1 MTVYTVCA
9 LDCNT
14 FVLVLSNVTDDL
26 CLLGTYFEEQCFG
39 VPPFFYWGACNLS
52 GKVYCKRLG
61 CRKKLG
67 LYKLERLQGFF
78 L

>member
-26 CLLGTYFEEQCFG
+26 CLLGTFILKSSVLG
-39 VPPFFYWGACNLS
+39 SHPFL
-52 GKVYCKRLG
+52 LG
-61 CRKKLG
+61 CVQSKRESILQKTG
-67 LYKLERLQGFF
+67 LL
-78 L
+78 